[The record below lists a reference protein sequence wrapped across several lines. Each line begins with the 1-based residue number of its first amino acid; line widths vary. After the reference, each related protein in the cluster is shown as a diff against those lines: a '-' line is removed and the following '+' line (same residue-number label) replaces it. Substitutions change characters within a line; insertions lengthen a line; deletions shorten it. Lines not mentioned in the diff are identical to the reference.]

1 MNIDGL
7 LQSGIDTAWRIFEQR
22 MKACQ
27 YHAITP
33 LPYDVETGTAGE
45 VVTTTPIKAFI
56 FDHDLSLA
64 ASGADIQAGDR
75 RALLRANNLPELEGR
90 DKSQPGDRLT
100 DHKGVVWNVVLTRGD
115 PDFYF
120 DLTLRR

>member
-1 MNIDGL
+1 MNIDAL
-7 LQSGIDTAWRIFEQR
+7 LRNGIDTAWRIFEQR
-22 MKACQ
+22 MKSCQ

-45 VVTTTPIKAFI
+45 VVTTTPVKAFI

-64 ASGADIQAGDR
+64 GGGSDIQAGDR
-75 RALLRANNLPELEGR
+75 RALLRASNLPEITDRE
-90 DKSQPGDRLT
+90 KSQPGDRLT
-100 DHKGVVWNVVLTRGD
+100 DHKGQVYNVVLTRGD